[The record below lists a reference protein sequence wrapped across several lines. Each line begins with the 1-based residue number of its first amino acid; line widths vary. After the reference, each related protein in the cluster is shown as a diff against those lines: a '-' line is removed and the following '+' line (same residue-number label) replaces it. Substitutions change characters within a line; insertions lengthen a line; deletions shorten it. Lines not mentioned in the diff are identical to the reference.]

1 MNQMNKPK
9 KQSRTNEPKRKSNQR
24 RFGAIAL
31 AALAAG
37 CIFAWVRWG
46 REEAPKTAPPQI
58 TSAAAPGAAAPRQA
72 TPQEV
77 ALVPDGTQLYSPDS
91 GKAIQKTPS
100 TLALVH
106 GGRLYFVCCPT
117 TMRKCQADPSLLKD
131 AKPPNGYDLSKLTQ
145 AGP

>member
-1 MNQMNKPK
+1 MKKPK
-9 KQSRTNEPKRKSNQR
+9 KQSRTNEPKRKSNKM

-46 REEAPKTAPPQI
+46 QEEAPKTPPQI
-58 TSAAAPGAAAPRQA
+58 TSAAAPVAAAARQA

-77 ALVPDGTQLYSPDS
+77 ALVPDGTQLYSPES
-91 GKAIQKTPS
+91 GKPVRKSSGTP
-100 TLALVH
+100 ALVY
-106 GGRLYFVCCPT
+106 GGRLYFLCCAVC
-117 TMRKCQADPSLLKD
+117 MRKCQADPSLLKD
-131 AKPPNGYDLSKLTQ
+131 AKPPNGYDLGKLTQ